1 MNPVLQGERGRGN
14 REGGIH
20 PRWLIALF
28 FFALSLTVATAQD
41 DLFKEKFVSNLK
53 ARASAPDAVVG
64 VAIKDLRSGD
74 EFIING
80 DEVFPQA
87 SAIKIHVL
95 AELYRQAEQGKY
107 RLTDVIPVPPSARV
121 GGSGILNELGSAG
134 VSMSIRDYAVLMI
147 VLSDNTATNLLIERV
162 GMENVNRFLQSVGAT
177 RTKLQR
183 VMMDLKAATEGREN
197 IGTPRDVMNVLEK
210 MYRGE
215 LVSKSASAEMLSILR
230 KAKDG
235 PLRAGIPESLDLADK
250 AGDVD
255 GVKCDVGIVF
265 LQDAPYIICVMT
277 KLLQSADDGP
287 NVITGISR
295 LTYQYF
301 ERKVNS
307 NQFGRRLRR

>member
-1 MNPVLQGERGRGN
+1 MNPVLQVERGWGN
-14 REGGIH
+14 REGGFH
-20 PRWLIALF
+20 PRWVIALF

-53 ARASAPDAVVG
+53 AMASAPDAVVG

-87 SAIKIHVL
+87 SAIKIHIL

-107 RLTDVIPVPPSARV
+107 RLSDVIPVPSSSRV

-134 VSMSIRDYAVLMI
+134 VSMSIRDYAILMI

-197 IGTPRDVMNVLEK
+197 IGTPREVMNVLEK

-235 PLRAGIPESLDLADK
+235 PLRAGIPESVDLADK

-255 GVKCDVGIVF
+255 GVKCDVGIVL

-277 KLLQSADDGP
+277 KLLQNADEGP
-287 NVITGISR
+287 KVITGISR

-301 ERKVNS
+301 ERKGNS